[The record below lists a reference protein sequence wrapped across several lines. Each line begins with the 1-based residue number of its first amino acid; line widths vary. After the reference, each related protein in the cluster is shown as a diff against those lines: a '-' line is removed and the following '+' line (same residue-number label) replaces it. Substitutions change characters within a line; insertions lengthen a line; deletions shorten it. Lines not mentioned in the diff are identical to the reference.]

1 MQEPWNNREKNR
13 AIKRKRAKIGVL
25 IFRIISL
32 IIIIICVRVLII
44 WNKEN
49 KENGKVLSELQN
61 DNNIKEET
69 IDVSNV
75 ENGNGDGTGTE
86 NSSDDEVKLVST
98 DFEELLAQNKDTV
111 AWIYIANTNINF
123 PVVQA
128 KDNKF
133 YLKKNFKKEYNSAG
147 WIFADYRNSFEN
159 LDQNTIVYGH
169 NRRNGTMFSNL
180 KKFLDASFA
189 QKPSSMYFSFNT
201 PKQRYIAKIYSV
213 YKISSTKLTLANNFE
228 NSEEYQ
234 KFIDEVK
241 SRSQYE
247 YTTEVYT
254 SDKTLTLC
262 TCDDNTAYRIAIHA
276 KLIPIDNENDDNS
289 NESNEAED
297 EDNDNTDN
305 NNNNQ

>member
-1 MQEPWNNREKNR
+1 MDYNNLNYHQKKNIDYTLRLRNILATLPSFAKDFFRSIEPNTSAKTRISYAYDIRVFFEFLVNNNSC
-13 AIKRKRAKIGVL
+13 INI
-25 IFRIISL
+25 
-32 IIIIICVRVLII
+32 
-44 WNKEN
+44 
-49 KENGKVLSELQN
+49 NG
-61 DNNIKEET
+61 T
-69 IDVSNV
+69 
-75 ENGNGDGTGTE
+75 
-86 NSSDDEVKLVST
+86 
-98 DFEELLAQNKDTV
+98 
-111 AWIYIANTNINF
+111 NTNINF

-189 QKPSSMYFSFNT
+189 QKPSSMYFSSNT

-305 NNNNQ
+305 NNNNNQ